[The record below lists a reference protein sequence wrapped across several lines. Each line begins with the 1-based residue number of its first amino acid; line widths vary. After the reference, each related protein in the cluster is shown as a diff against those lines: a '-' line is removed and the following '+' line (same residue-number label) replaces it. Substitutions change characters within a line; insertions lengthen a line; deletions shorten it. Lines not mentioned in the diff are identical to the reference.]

1 MKKPLRVLAL
11 ALPMVLIT
19 SNSYAAVK
27 AGSTCSKVG
36 SKSVSGGK
44 SYTCVKSGKKLVW
57 DKGVL
62 VPVAK
67 SAPSASPIT
76 KIIKAPQSISVTLPP
91 SVIYPSLAEVLPNFL
106 ITPSASSGLPVK
118 VATSTPK
125 ICSVAS
131 NSVTPLW
138 PGECVLQF
146 EQDGD
151 DRTLPAD
158 VVRKSIIMKPECT
171 VSSRSTSGMN
181 FDTST
186 CYVGTRTITSTYVF
200 VSSFLVRTQSIYEFF
215 NGTRRE
221 KTTSNSSMTFDY
233 INGAWADKG
242 LVQFSTM
249 SWDRWESSGCTKFAL
264 TTSGQKVCQE
274 GSGFDAAVLTENA
287 TGLRSYCMKRSA
299 TDPYCFW
306 EFDVNWIALDPNSL
320 QIYK

>member
-1 MKKPLRVLAL
+1 MKKILRIIAL
-11 ALPMVLIT
+11 ALSLALVA

-27 AGSTCSKVG
+27 AGSACSKAGMKNVIA
-36 SKSVSGGK
+36 GK
-44 SYTCVKSGKKLVW
+44 TYTCVKSGKKLVW

-62 VPVAK
+62 IRGDK
-67 SAPSASPIT
+67 PSSIASPIPKIT
-76 KIIKAPQSISVTLPP
+76 KASQIISVGLPP
-91 SVIYPSLAEVLPNFL
+91 TVIYPSLAEVLPNFL
-106 ITPSASSGLPVK
+106 ISPSASSGLAVK
-118 VATSTPK
+118 VTTSTPK

-131 NSVTPLW
+131 NSITPLW
-138 PGECVLQF
+138 PGECVVQF

-171 VSSRSTSGMN
+171 VSSRSTSSMN

-186 CYVGTRTITSTYVF
+186 CYVGTRTITSTYIF
-200 VSSFLVRTQSIYEFF
+200 SSSFLVRTQSIYEFF

-221 KTTSNSSMTFDY
+221 KTTSNSSMIYDY

-264 TTSGQKVCQE
+264 SASGQKVCQE